1 MANFNFQK
9 SALSISS
16 AAVLTLLSVAT
27 QAQSAN
33 DFGELL
39 IEGQISTSTCV
50 LSMGDN
56 QATGAGKKTV
66 NLGTYKAA
74 DFTSTAIGTDI
85 GSPQSTVLRVK
96 GPDGVTDCALGG
108 KGFWDVGINISN
120 ANYETLSTGVTVLK
134 STATSGIAATGVGVK
149 LTTST
154 GTTVFTGVTNIL
166 DFAKGNGS
174 YGTLLSGGS
183 ASAPALTSANAIA
196 VTAQMVKTFAAA
208 TAPTAGV
215 FTQSIP
221 LNVWYK

>member
-9 SALSISS
+9 TASSISS

-27 QAQSAN
+27 QAQAVN

-66 NLGTYKAA
+66 NSGTYKAA
-74 DFTSTAIGTDI
+74 DFTATAIGANI
-85 GSPQSTVLRVK
+85 GPAQSTVLRVK

-108 KGFWDVGINISN
+108 LGFWDVGINISN
-120 ANYETLSTGVTVLK
+120 ANYETISGITVLK

-154 GTTVFTGVTNIL
+154 GTTVLTGVTNIL

-174 YGTLLSGGS
+174 YGTLLSGGT

>member
-1 MANFNFQK
+1 MASLKFQK
-9 SALSISS
+9 SALTVSFS
-16 AAVLTLLSVAT
+16 AALLSLSVAT
-27 QAQSAN
+27 QAQAVN

-74 DFTSTAIGTDI
+74 DFTSTAVGTNIGAA
-85 GSPQSTVLRVK
+85 QSTVLRVK

-108 KGFWDVGINISN
+108 AGFWDVGINISN

-154 GTTVFTGVTNIL
+154 GTAVLTGSTNIL
-166 DFAKGNGS
+166 NFAAGNGS
-174 YGTLLSGGS
+174 YGTLLSGGA

>member
-9 SALSISS
+9 SALAISS
-16 AAVLTLLSVAT
+16 AAALTLLSLAS
-27 QAQSAN
+27 QAQAVN
-33 DFGELL
+33 DFGEML
-39 IEGQISTSTCV
+39 IEGQISTCTCV
-50 LSMGDN
+50 LSLGDA
-56 QATGAGKKTV
+56 QSTGAGKKTI

-85 GSPQSTVLRVK
+85 GPPKTTVLRVK
-96 GPDGVTDCALGG
+96 GPDGITDCTLGG
-108 KGFWDVGINISN
+108 LGFWDVGIYITNF
-120 ANYETLSTGVTVLK
+120 ETLSTGVTVLK
-134 STATSGIAATGVGVK
+134 STAASGIAATGVGVK

-154 GTTVFTGVTNIL
+154 GTTVVTGTTNVIN
-166 DFAKGNGS
+166 FGVGNGN
-174 YGTLLSGGS
+174 YGTLLSGGT

-215 FTQSIP
+215 FTHSIP

>member
-9 SALSISS
+9 TASSISS

-27 QAQSAN
+27 QAQAVN

-74 DFTSTAIGTDI
+74 DFTATAIGANI
-85 GSPQSTVLRVK
+85 GPAQSTVLRVK

-108 KGFWDVGINISN
+108 SGFWDVGINISN
-120 ANYETLSTGVTVLK
+120 ANYETISGITVLK

-154 GTTVFTGVTNIL
+154 GTTVLTGVTNIL

-174 YGTLLSGGS
+174 YGTLLSGGT

>member
-1 MANFNFQK
+1 
-9 SALSISS
+9 
-16 AAVLTLLSVAT
+16 
-27 QAQSAN
+27 
-33 DFGELL
+33 
-39 IEGQISTSTCV
+39 
-50 LSMGDN
+50 
-56 QATGAGKKTV
+56 
-66 NLGTYKAA
+66 
-74 DFTSTAIGTDI
+74 
-85 GSPQSTVLRVK
+85 
-96 GPDGVTDCALGG
+96 
-108 KGFWDVGINISN
+108 
-120 ANYETLSTGVTVLK
+120 LK

-154 GTTVFTGVTNIL
+154 GTTVLTGVTTIL

-174 YGTLLSGGS
+174 YGTLLSGGT